1 MTSKQKWLFVTTALV
16 IIAVTNTSCIGVEQ
30 TVTLPDDLEQ
40 PATVTEAVAEPT
52 QVTPAPTESPSSDL
66 TLAKTA
72 ESDPED
78 APHGKPNRLIDEKS
92 PYLLQHAYNPV
103 DWYPWG
109 EEAFAKARAENKPIF
124 LSIGYSTCHWC
135 HVMEAESFEDP
146 EVAALM
152 NDAFISI
159 KVDREERPD
168 IDSLYM
174 NVAMMMNGSGG
185 WPLNIIMTPDQKPF
199 YAATYIPKTSRFQLV
214 GMMELIP
221 RVQEVWK
228 TQHIETL
235 DFAERVAEAV
245 QLSAQVSTDEALT
258 EATLDG
264 AYEDLTARF
273 DADNGGFGEAPK
285 FPSPHNLLFLL
296 RYWKRTGDANALTMV
311 EITLQEM
318 RQGGI
323 YDQVG
328 FGFHR
333 YSTDAHWLLP
343 HFEKMLY
350 DQAMLAMTYTEAYQ
364 ATGNPEYEQSAR
376 EIFSYVLR
384 DMTDPDGGF
393 YSAEDADSEGE
404 EGKFYLWSTAELQ
417 ELLTPEELA
426 LAKAVY
432 SLENEGNF
440 VEQGA
445 GERTGANILH
455 RTGSYAQVAEE
466 LGMSEVALGL
476 QIEPIRQKLF
486 TTREAR
492 IHPHKDDKVL
502 TDWNGLMIAA
512 LAKGAQAFDE
522 PTYAEAAARS
532 ADFLLSTLRDGDGR
546 LLHRYRD
553 GEAGIQATADDYAF
567 LIWGLLDL
575 YEATFELPY
584 LEQAI
589 ALNGEFITHFWDD
602 ESGGFF
608 FTADDAE
615 ALLTRQ
621 KEFYDGAIPSANS
634 VAMLNLLRL
643 ERITADSDL
652 AERAAAIGLAFG
664 GGVQANPAGFTQML
678 VGVDFGT
685 GPSHEVV
692 IVGEPG
698 ETDTMTLVT
707 ALHRPFVPNKVVLL
721 RPPGDA
727 PPITQLAQYTQYHYA
742 LDGKATAYV
751 CQNFECELPTTDV
764 ETMLALLEGASVP

>member
-1 MTSKQKWLFVTTALV
+1 MKSTPKWIIITALV
-16 IIAVTNTSCIGVEQ
+16 IITALSASCTGAEQ
-30 TVTLPDDLEQ
+30 TVTAPDNVEQ
-40 PATVTEAVAEPT
+40 PATGDESGAEPGPEI
-52 QVTPAPTESPSSDL
+52 PAPTELPSSDPPL
-66 TLAKTA
+66 TKVTA
-72 ESDPED
+72 PEPPPTG
-78 APHGKPNRLIDEKS
+78 AQHGEPNRLIDEKS

-135 HVMEAESFEDP
+135 HVMEEESFEDP

-174 NVAMMMNGSGG
+174 NVTMMMNGSGG

-214 GMMELIP
+214 GMVELIP
-221 RVQEVWK
+221 RVQEVWE

-235 DFAERVAEAV
+235 DFADRVAEAV
-245 QLSAQVSTDEALT
+245 QLSAQVSTDEDLT
-258 EATLDG
+258 EATLGG
-264 AYEDLTARF
+264 AYEDLAARF
-273 DADNGGFGEAPK
+273 DTGNGGFGDAPK

-296 RYWKRTGDANALTMV
+296 RYWKRTGDANALSMV
-311 EITLQEM
+311 ETTLQEM

-333 YSTDAHWLLP
+333 YSTDARWLLP

-350 DQAMLAMTYTEAYQ
+350 DQAMLAMAYTEAYQ
-364 ATGNPEYEQSAR
+364 ATGNPEYEQNAR

-384 DMTDPDGGF
+384 DMTDPGGGF

-404 EGKFYLWSTAELQ
+404 EGKFYLWFTAELQ
-417 ELLTPEELA
+417 EILTPEELA

-432 SLENEGNF
+432 NLEDEGNF

-466 LGMSEVALGL
+466 LDMSEVALGL

-486 TTREAR
+486 AAREAR

-512 LAKGAQAFDE
+512 LAKGAQTFDE
-522 PTYAEAAARS
+522 PLYAEAAARS

-567 LIWGLLDL
+567 LVWGLLDL

-589 ALNGEFITHFWDD
+589 ALNDEFITHFWDD
-602 ESGGFF
+602 DAGGFYL
-608 FTADDAE
+608 TADDAE
-615 ALLTRQ
+615 ALLARQ

-643 ERITADSDL
+643 ERVTADSDL
-652 AERAAAIGLAFG
+652 AERAAAIGKTFG

-678 VGVDFGT
+678 VGVDFGI

-692 IVGEPG
+692 IVGELG
-698 ETDTMTLVT
+698 AEDTTALVT
-707 ALHRPFVPNKVVLL
+707 ALRQPLVPNKVVLL

-727 PPITQLAQYTQYHYA
+727 PPITQLAEYTQFHYA

-764 ETMLALLEGASVP
+764 ATMLELLEGR